1 MTVNN
6 RIKELREKENKTLR
20 EVAEAVSTSNQNI
33 SNWERGKS
41 EPKLATWQK
50 LADFFNVPLGYL
62 QGTNDIK
69 DKFWFDGYHFNQSW
83 MKSDKAREA
92 VKNSLGIEY
101 DSPQQYEYD
110 EKMGLNDIYVNQFHM
125 IKKMFFYGDDSYN
138 GLLNKKTIV
147 NLVKAIDLVFTNALE
162 IEENIR
168 DYDVEEPTSYINQE
182 VNKYVDLIKK
192 YNPRWTNYSE
202 LNIALTNDKNVFYK
216 KTKLSDNQV
225 EELKALL
232 SKFEQQNKKTSD
244 D

>member
-1 MTVNN
+1 MLN
-6 RIKELREKENKTLR
+6 RIKELRLEHNLTLKELSEKTG
-20 EVAEAVSTSNQNI
+20 I
-33 SNWERGKS
+33 SDVNLSRYERGIVS
-41 EPKLATWQK
+41 PRPNMWRK

-69 DKFWFDGYHFNQSW
+69 DKFWFDGYDFNQSW

-101 DSPQQYEYD
+101 DSPEQYEYD
-110 EKMGLNDIYVNQFHM
+110 EKMGLNDIYINQFHM

-147 NLVKAIDLVFTNALE
+147 SLVKAINLVFTNALE
-162 IEENIR
+162 IEEDIR

-216 KTKLSDNQV
+216 KKELSDNQV

-232 SKFEQQNKKTSD
+232 SKFEQQNKKASD

>member
-1 MTVNN
+1 MLN
-6 RIKELREKENKTLR
+6 RIKELRLEHNLTLKELSEKTG
-20 EVAEAVSTSNQNI
+20 I
-33 SNWERGKS
+33 SDVNLSRYERGIVS
-41 EPKLATWQK
+41 PRPNMWRK

-69 DKFWFDGYHFNQSW
+69 DKFWFDGYDFNQSW

-101 DSPQQYEYD
+101 DSPEQYEYD
-110 EKMGLNDIYVNQFHM
+110 EKMGLNDIYINQFHM

-147 NLVKAIDLVFTNALE
+147 SLVKAINLVFTNALE

-216 KTKLSDNQV
+216 KTELSDNQV